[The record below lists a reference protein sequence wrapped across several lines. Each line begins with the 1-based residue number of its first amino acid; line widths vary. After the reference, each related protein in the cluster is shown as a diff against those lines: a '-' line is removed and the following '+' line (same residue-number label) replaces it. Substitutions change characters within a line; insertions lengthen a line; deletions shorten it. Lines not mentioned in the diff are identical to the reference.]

1 MAPRNPIDM
10 APKNPI
16 SITTPPIA
24 GRPLPA
30 DWQRQAQ
37 AKAAQSE
44 ADYLSRLENA
54 WRRPLMARSALNAFL
69 DEMQPQSHDPRH
81 TNDSARGDSGPKEA
95 IRMDGK
101 MHLVGRQDDWE
112 IWRDSVSGATVWRR
126 K

>member
-1 MAPRNPIDM
+1 MAPRNPSNM

-37 AKAAQSE
+37 GVAKQAE
-44 ADYLSRLENA
+44 ADYLSRMENA
-54 WRRPLMARSALNAFL
+54 WKQPLR
-69 DEMQPQSHDPRH
+69 QSHEGITARDARLCA
-81 TNDSARGDSGPKEA
+81 DSASHRGDCGDSGPKEA
-95 IRMDGK
+95 SRMDGK

>member
-1 MAPRNPIDM
+1 MAPRNPI
-10 APKNPI
+10 NG
-16 SITTPPIA
+16 TTPPIA

-44 ADYLSRLENA
+44 AAYLSRLENA

-81 TNDSARGDSGPKEA
+81 TNDSARGDSGPNGV
-95 IRMDGK
+95 RLDGQ
-101 MHLVGRQDDWE
+101 MLLVGKE
-112 IWRDSVSGATVWRR
+112 GEFEVWRDSVSGATVRR
-126 K
+126 KLGNG